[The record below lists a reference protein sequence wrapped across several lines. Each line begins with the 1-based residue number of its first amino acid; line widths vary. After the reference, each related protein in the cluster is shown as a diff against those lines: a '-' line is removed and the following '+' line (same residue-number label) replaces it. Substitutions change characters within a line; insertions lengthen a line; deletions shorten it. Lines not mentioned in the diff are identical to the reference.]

1 MLSPT
6 DHTKNSA
13 RNTLITMGIFDASL
27 PRSRKNE
34 HPLFSESSRFYEPR
48 QQNAL
53 PPASTTNT
61 NERHLLTAAMRKA
74 KSVSLSK
81 KNREEEEEEE
91 NEKKKRRDKSAL
103 AGKTDA
109 KMRLS
114 DGGDE
119 EDELMSDS
127 DDFYERDQS
136 DAAKAAPRN
145 NAKKK
150 EKSREEMNEELKRTM
165 FVGNVPTKTKAK
177 ELVSFFKEMLLSS
190 SVPSSSSKSE
200 KKKKKEKAEVVSA
213 RIRSV
218 PLKKS
223 ADEKDAKVPV
233 RAKILGSLGK
243 MKKDTE
249 NSGSINEASKSG
261 CTAYVV
267 WKREKDCERA
277 VKKGNMQKFN
287 GHTLRV
293 DFAAKSSQTTKGG
306 KGAMAGDDGSGVT
319 YDRTKS
325 VFIGNLP
332 FDVSDEEVIEIFTKN
347 KEYKELKTELEAVRV
362 VRNKAT
368 RTGKGIAFVLFKS
381 VKAARTALL
390 LDGFEMGK
398 RELRVTKVGVVA
410 PKRGNEVTKSRERV
424 GKASNNFSKKD
435 NKNGSHENNN
445 NNANNKRKMNAW
457 EGGRSAKGNKAAKFE
472 KKKSPTASDNAG
484 LRGDGKGK
492 SAAFFGTKKKRASS
506 SAGGKKRPAVAL
518 RKAKMKAGL

>member
-1 MLSPT
+1 
-6 DHTKNSA
+6 
-13 RNTLITMGIFDASL
+13 MGIFDASL

-34 HPLFSESSRFYEPR
+34 HPLFSESSRFYEKPR

-53 PPASTTNT
+53 LPPVSTTSKN
-61 NERHLLTAAMRKA
+61 NEQQLLTAAMRKA
-74 KSVSLSK
+74 RSVSSK
-81 KNREEEEEEE
+81 KNREEEDL
-91 NEKKKRRDKSAL
+91 NEKKKRRDKSAM

-109 KMRLS
+109 KTRLL
-114 DGGDE
+114 DADDD
-119 EDELMSDS
+119 EDEMMSDS
-127 DDFYERDQS
+127 DEFYEQNQG
-136 DAAKAAPRN
+136 AAAVAKKSN
-145 NAKKK
+145 INAKKK
-150 EKSREEMNEELKRTM
+150 EKSEEEMNEELRRTM
-165 FVGNVPTKTKAK
+165 FVGNVPTKTRAK

-200 KKKKKEKAEVVSA
+200 KKTKKKTKAEVVSA

-243 MKKDTE
+243 RKKDTE

-306 KGAMAGDDGSGVT
+306 KGDDGSGVT

-362 VRNKAT
+362 VRDKAT

-410 PKRGNEVTKSRERV
+410 PKRGNEVTKSRERG

-435 NKNGSHENNN
+435 TKNGSHENNN
-445 NNANNKRKMNAW
+445 NNANNNKRKINSW

-472 KKKSPTASDNAG
+472 KKKSPTASA
-484 LRGDGKGK
+484 LGDGKGK
-492 SAAFFGTKKKRASS
+492 SAAFVGAKKKRASS

>member
-1 MLSPT
+1 
-6 DHTKNSA
+6 
-13 RNTLITMGIFDASL
+13 MGIFDASL
-27 PRSRKNE
+27 PRLRKNE
-34 HPLFSESSRFYEPR
+34 HPLFSESSRFYEKPR
-48 QQNAL
+48 RRQRQNAL
-53 PPASTTNT
+53 LTPSSNT
-61 NERHLLTAAMRKA
+61 KDEHLLTAAMRKA
-74 KSVSLSK
+74 KRVSSE
-81 KNREEEEEEE
+81 KNREEEEEEK
-91 NEKKKRRDKSAL
+91 EKKKRRDKSIL

-109 KMRLS
+109 KMRLLHA
-114 DGGDE
+114 DDR
-119 EDELMSDS
+119 EDETMSDS
-127 DDFYERDQS
+127 DEFYEQNQGAAA
-136 DAAKAAPRN
+136 AAKKSN
-145 NAKKK
+145 VNAKKK
-150 EKSREEMNEELKRTM
+150 EKSEEEMHEELKRTM

-190 SVPSSSSKSE
+190 SSSSSSKSE
-200 KKKKKEKAEVVSA
+200 KKTKKTKAEVVSA

-243 MKKDTE
+243 RKKDTE

-293 DFAAKSSQTTKGG
+293 DFAVKSSQTTKGG
-306 KGAMAGDDGSGVT
+306 KGDDGSGVT

-362 VRNKAT
+362 VRDKAT

-410 PKRGNEVTKSRERV
+410 PKRGNE
-424 GKASNNFSKKD
+424 KD
-435 NKNGSHENNN
+435 TKNGSHENNN
-445 NNANNKRKMNAW
+445 NNANNNKRKINSW

-472 KKKSPTASDNAG
+472 KKKSPTASA
-484 LRGDGKGK
+484 LGDGKGK
-492 SAAFFGTKKKRASS
+492 SAAFVGAKKKRASS

>member
-1 MLSPT
+1 
-6 DHTKNSA
+6 
-13 RNTLITMGIFDASL
+13 MGIFDASL
-27 PRSRKNE
+27 PRLRKNE
-34 HPLFSESSRFYEPR
+34 HPLFSESSRFYEKPR
-48 QQNAL
+48 RRQRQNAL
-53 PPASTTNT
+53 LTPSSNT
-61 NERHLLTAAMRKA
+61 KDEHLLTAAMRKA
-74 KSVSLSK
+74 KRVSSK
-81 KNREEEEEEE
+81 KNREEEEEEK
-91 NEKKKRRDKSAL
+91 EKKKRRDKSIL

-109 KMRLS
+109 KMRLLHA
-114 DGGDE
+114 DDR
-119 EDELMSDS
+119 EDETMSDS
-127 DDFYERDQS
+127 DEFYEQNQGAAA
-136 DAAKAAPRN
+136 AAKKSN
-145 NAKKK
+145 VNAKKK
-150 EKSREEMNEELKRTM
+150 EKSEEEMHEELKRTM

-190 SVPSSSSKSE
+190 SSSSSSKSE
-200 KKKKKEKAEVVSA
+200 KKTKKTKEEVVSA

-243 MKKDTE
+243 RKRDTE

-306 KGAMAGDDGSGVT
+306 KGDDGSGVT

-362 VRNKAT
+362 VRDKAT

-445 NNANNKRKMNAW
+445 NGANNKRKMNSW

-472 KKKSPTASDNAG
+472 KKKSPTASAI
-484 LRGDGKGK
+484 GDGKGK
-492 SAAFFGTKKKRASS
+492 SAAFVGVKKKRASS

>member
-1 MLSPT
+1 
-6 DHTKNSA
+6 
-13 RNTLITMGIFDASL
+13 
-27 PRSRKNE
+27 
-34 HPLFSESSRFYEPR
+34 
-48 QQNAL
+48 
-53 PPASTTNT
+53 
-61 NERHLLTAAMRKA
+61 MRKA
-74 KSVSLSK
+74 KSVSLK
-81 KNREEEEEEE
+81 KNREEEEEEDL
-91 NEKKKRRDKSAL
+91 NEKKKRRDKSAM

-109 KMRLS
+109 KMRLL
-114 DGGDE
+114 DADDD
-119 EDELMSDS
+119 EDEMMSDS
-127 DDFYERDQS
+127 DEFYEQNQGAATK
-136 DAAKAAPRN
+136 AAKSN
-145 NAKKK
+145 INAKKK
-150 EKSREEMNEELKRTM
+150 EKSVEEMNEELRRTM
-165 FVGNVPTKTKAK
+165 FVGNVPTKTRAK
-177 ELVSFFKEMLLSS
+177 ELVSFFKEI
-190 SVPSSSSKSE
+190 E
-200 KKKKKEKAEVVSA
+200 KKTKKTKAEVVSA

-243 MKKDTE
+243 RKKDTE

-362 VRNKAT
+362 VRDKAT

-424 GKASNNFSKKD
+424 GKASDNFSKKD

-445 NNANNKRKMNAW
+445 NNANNKRKMNSW

-472 KKKSPTASDNAG
+472 KKKSPTGSAI
-484 LRGDGKGK
+484 GDGKGK
-492 SAAFFGTKKKRASS
+492 SAAFVGSKKKRASS

>member
-1 MLSPT
+1 
-6 DHTKNSA
+6 
-13 RNTLITMGIFDASL
+13 MGIFDASL
-27 PRSRKNE
+27 PRLHKNE
-34 HPLFSESSRFYEPR
+34 HPLFSESSRFYEKPQ

-53 PPASTTNT
+53 LPPVSNT
-61 NERHLLTAAMRKA
+61 NNEQLLTAAMRKA
-74 KSVSLSK
+74 KSVSSK
-81 KNREEEEEEE
+81 KNREEEEEKDL
-91 NEKKKRRDKSAL
+91 NEKKKRRDKSAM

-109 KMRLS
+109 KMRLLNA
-114 DGGDE
+114 DDR
-119 EDELMSDS
+119 EDEMMSDS
-127 DDFYERDQS
+127 DEFYEQNQGTATQ
-136 DAAKAAPRN
+136 AAKKSN
-145 NAKKK
+145 VNAKKK
-150 EKSREEMNEELKRTM
+150 EKSEEEMHEELKRTM
-165 FVGNVPTKTKAK
+165 FVGNVPTKTRAK

-190 SVPSSSSKSE
+190 SSSSSSSKSE
-200 KKKKKEKAEVVSA
+200 KKTKKKTKAEVVSA

-243 MKKDTE
+243 RKKDTE

-362 VRNKAT
+362 VRDKAT

-435 NKNGSHENNN
+435 TKNGSHENNN
-445 NNANNKRKMNAW
+445 NNANSKRKMNSW

-472 KKKSPTASDNAG
+472 KKKSPTASA
-484 LRGDGKGK
+484 LGDGKGK
-492 SAAFFGTKKKRASS
+492 SAAFAGAKKKRASS

>member
-1 MLSPT
+1 
-6 DHTKNSA
+6 
-13 RNTLITMGIFDASL
+13 MGIFDASL
-27 PRSRKNE
+27 PRLRKNE
-34 HPLFSESSRFYEPR
+34 HPLFSESSRFYEKPR
-48 QQNAL
+48 QRQRQNAL
-53 PPASTTNT
+53 LTPLSNT
-61 NERHLLTAAMRKA
+61 KDEHLLTAAMRKA
-74 KSVSLSK
+74 KRVSSK
-81 KNREEEEEEE
+81 KNREEEEEL
-91 NEKKKRRDKSAL
+91 NEKKKRRDKSIL

-109 KMRLS
+109 KMRLLHA
-114 DGGDE
+114 DDR
-119 EDELMSDS
+119 EDETMSDS
-127 DDFYERDQS
+127 DEFYEQNQGAAA
-136 DAAKAAPRN
+136 AAKKSN
-145 NAKKK
+145 VNAKKK
-150 EKSREEMNEELKRTM
+150 EKSKEEMHEELKRTM

-190 SVPSSSSKSE
+190 SSSSSKSE
-200 KKKKKEKAEVVSA
+200 KTKKTKAEVVSA

-243 MKKDTE
+243 RKKDTE

-306 KGAMAGDDGSGVT
+306 KGDDGSGVT

-362 VRNKAT
+362 VRDKAT

-410 PKRGNEVTKSRERV
+410 PKRGNEVTKSRERG

-435 NKNGSHENNN
+435 TKNGSHENNN
-445 NNANNKRKMNAW
+445 KRKINSW

-472 KKKSPTASDNAG
+472 KKKSPTASALGD
-484 LRGDGKGK
+484 RERDGKGK
-492 SAAFFGTKKKRASS
+492 SAAFVGAKKKRASS

>member
-1 MLSPT
+1 
-6 DHTKNSA
+6 
-13 RNTLITMGIFDASL
+13 MGIFDASL
-27 PRSRKNE
+27 PRLRKNE
-34 HPLFSESSRFYEPR
+34 HPLFSESSRFYEKPRRQR

-53 PPASTTNT
+53 LTPSSNT
-61 NERHLLTAAMRKA
+61 KDEHLLTAAMRKA
-74 KSVSLSK
+74 KRVSSK
-81 KNREEEEEEE
+81 KNREEEEEEK
-91 NEKKKRRDKSAL
+91 EKKKRRDKSIL

-109 KMRLS
+109 KMRLLHA
-114 DGGDE
+114 DDR
-119 EDELMSDS
+119 EDETMSDS
-127 DDFYERDQS
+127 DEFYEQNQGAAA
-136 DAAKAAPRN
+136 AAKKSN
-145 NAKKK
+145 VNAKK
-150 EKSREEMNEELKRTM
+150 EKSEEEMHEELKRTM

-190 SVPSSSSKSE
+190 SSSSSKSE
-200 KKKKKEKAEVVSA
+200 KKTKKTKAEVVSA

-243 MKKDTE
+243 RKKDTE

-306 KGAMAGDDGSGVT
+306 KGDDGSGVT

-362 VRNKAT
+362 VRDKAT

-410 PKRGNEVTKSRERV
+410 PKRGNEVTKSRERG

-435 NKNGSHENNN
+435 TKNGSHENNN
-445 NNANNKRKMNAW
+445 KRKINSW

-472 KKKSPTASDNAG
+472 KKKSPTASA
-484 LRGDGKGK
+484 LGDGKGK
-492 SAAFFGTKKKRASS
+492 SAAFVGAKKKRASS

>member
-1 MLSPT
+1 MRAILLY
-6 DHTKNSA
+6 SA
-13 RNTLITMGIFDASL
+13 LVMGIFDASL

-34 HPLFSESSRFYEPR
+34 HPLFSESSRFYEPQ

-53 PPASTTNT
+53 LPPVSTTSNN
-61 NERHLLTAAMRKA
+61 NEQLLTAAMRKA
-74 KSVSLSK
+74 KSVSSK
-81 KNREEEEEEE
+81 KNREEEEEEDL
-91 NEKKKRRDKSAL
+91 NEKKKRRDKSAM

-109 KMRLS
+109 KMRLL
-114 DGGDE
+114 DADDD
-119 EDELMSDS
+119 EDEMMSDS
-127 DDFYERDQS
+127 DEFYEQNQGAATK
-136 DAAKAAPRN
+136 AAKSN
-145 NAKKK
+145 INAKKK
-150 EKSREEMNEELKRTM
+150 EKSEEEMNEELKRTM
-165 FVGNVPTKTKAK
+165 FVGNVPTKTRAK

-200 KKKKKEKAEVVSA
+200 KKTKKKTKAEVVSA

-243 MKKDTE
+243 RKKDTE

-293 DFAAKSSQTTKGG
+293 DFAAKSSQTTKRG
-306 KGAMAGDDGSGVT
+306 KDAMSGDDGSGVT

-362 VRNKAT
+362 VRDKAT

-445 NNANNKRKMNAW
+445 NGANNKRKMNSW
-457 EGGRSAKGNKAAKFE
+457 EGGRSAKGNKAAKIREE
-472 KKKSPTASDNAG
+472 KIANRERYRRRKRKK
-484 LRGDGKGK
+484 RGFRRGKE
-492 SAAFFGTKKKRASS
+492 KRASS

>member
-1 MLSPT
+1 MRAILLY
-6 DHTKNSA
+6 SA
-13 RNTLITMGIFDASL
+13 LVMGIFDASL

-34 HPLFSESSRFYEPR
+34 HPLFSESSRFYEPQ

-53 PPASTTNT
+53 LPPVSTTSNN
-61 NERHLLTAAMRKA
+61 NEQLLTAAMRKA
-74 KSVSLSK
+74 KSVSSK
-81 KNREEEEEEE
+81 KNREEEEEEDL
-91 NEKKKRRDKSAL
+91 NEKKKRRDKSAM

-109 KMRLS
+109 KMRLL
-114 DGGDE
+114 DADDD
-119 EDELMSDS
+119 EDEMMSDS
-127 DDFYERDQS
+127 DEFYEQNQGAATK
-136 DAAKAAPRN
+136 AAKSII

-150 EKSREEMNEELKRTM
+150 EKSEEEMNEELRRTM
-165 FVGNVPTKTKAK
+165 FVGNVPTKTRAK

-200 KKKKKEKAEVVSA
+200 KKTKKKTKAEVVSA

-243 MKKDTE
+243 RKKDTE

-293 DFAAKSSQTTKGG
+293 DFAAKSSQTTKRG
-306 KGAMAGDDGSGVT
+306 KDAMSGDDGSGVT

-362 VRNKAT
+362 VRDKAT

-445 NNANNKRKMNAW
+445 NGANNKRKMNSW

-472 KKKSPTASDNAG
+472 KKKSPTASAI
-484 LRGDGKGK
+484 GDGKGK
-492 SAAFFGTKKKRASS
+492 SAAFVGAKKKRASS

>member
-1 MLSPT
+1 
-6 DHTKNSA
+6 
-13 RNTLITMGIFDASL
+13 MGIFDASL
-27 PRSRKNE
+27 PRLRKNE
-34 HPLFSESSRFYEPR
+34 HPLFSESSRFYEKPRRQR
-48 QQNAL
+48 QQNDAL
-53 PPASTTNT
+53 LTPSSNT
-61 NERHLLTAAMRKA
+61 KDEHLLTAAMRKA
-74 KSVSLSK
+74 KRVSSK
-81 KNREEEEEEE
+81 KNREEEEEL
-91 NEKKKRRDKSAL
+91 NERKKRRDKSIL

-109 KMRLS
+109 KMRLLHA
-114 DGGDE
+114 DDR
-119 EDELMSDS
+119 EDETMSDS
-127 DDFYERDQS
+127 DEFYEQNQGAAA
-136 DAAKAAPRN
+136 AAKKSN
-145 NAKKK
+145 VNAKKK
-150 EKSREEMNEELKRTM
+150 EKSEEEMHEELKRTM

-190 SVPSSSSKSE
+190 SSSSSKSE
-200 KKKKKEKAEVVSA
+200 KKTKKTKAEVVSA

-243 MKKDTE
+243 RKKDTE

-306 KGAMAGDDGSGVT
+306 KGDDGSGVT

-362 VRNKAT
+362 VRDKAT

-410 PKRGNEVTKSRERV
+410 PKRGNEVTKSRERG

-435 NKNGSHENNN
+435 TKNGSHENNN
-445 NNANNKRKMNAW
+445 KRKINSW

-472 KKKSPTASDNAG
+472 KKKSPTASALGD
-484 LRGDGKGK
+484 RERDGKGK
-492 SAAFFGTKKKRASS
+492 SAAFVGAKKKRASS

>member
-1 MLSPT
+1 MVVLLAVTPQIRAFASSEGVEEGWKKLESDTIDSRRRSTKTQRATNDDKSRLLRISPRELAR
-6 DHTKNSA
+6 DVYTK
-13 RNTLITMGIFDASL
+13 R
-27 PRSRKNE
+27 RSR
-34 HPLFSESSRFYEPR
+34 
-48 QQNAL
+48 
-53 PPASTTNT
+53 T
-61 NERHLLTAAMRKA
+61 NEMKKA
-74 KSVSLSK
+74 TIG
-81 KNREEEEEEE
+81 
-91 NEKKKRRDKSAL
+91 RRRLVFQRDVVAIPS
-103 AGKTDA
+103 GKDDD
-109 KMRLS
+109 
-114 DGGDE
+114 DG
-119 EDELMSDS
+119 S
-127 DDFYERDQS
+127 F
-136 DAAKAAPRN
+136 
-145 NAKKK
+145 AKKK
-150 EKSREEMNEELKRTM
+150 EEL
-165 FVGNVPTKTKAK
+165 FFIKTKK
-177 ELVSFFKEMLLSS
+177 T
-190 SVPSSSSKSE
+190 
-200 KKKKKEKAEVVSA
+200 KAEVVSA

-243 MKKDTE
+243 RKKDTE

-306 KGAMAGDDGSGVT
+306 KGDDGSGVT

-362 VRNKAT
+362 VRDKAT

-410 PKRGNEVTKSRERV
+410 PKRGNEVTKSRERG

-435 NKNGSHENNN
+435 TKNGSHENNN
-445 NNANNKRKMNAW
+445 NNANNNKRKMNSW

-472 KKKSPTASDNAG
+472 KKKSPTASA
-484 LRGDGKGK
+484 LGDGKGK
-492 SAAFFGTKKKRASS
+492 SAAFVGAKKKRASS

>member
-1 MLSPT
+1 M
-6 DHTKNSA
+6 
-13 RNTLITMGIFDASL
+13 MGIFDASL
-27 PRSRKNE
+27 PRLRKNE
-34 HPLFSESSRFYEPR
+34 HPLFSESSRFYEKPR
-48 QQNAL
+48 RQRQNAL
-53 PPASTTNT
+53 LTPSSNT
-61 NERHLLTAAMRKA
+61 KDEHLLTAAMRKA
-74 KSVSLSK
+74 KRVSSK
-81 KNREEEEEEE
+81 KNREEEEEEK
-91 NEKKKRRDKSAL
+91 EKKKRRDKSIL

-109 KMRLS
+109 KMRLLNA
-114 DGGDE
+114 DDR
-119 EDELMSDS
+119 EDETMSDS
-127 DDFYERDQS
+127 DEFYEQNQGAAA
-136 DAAKAAPRN
+136 AAKKSN
-145 NAKKK
+145 VNAKKK
-150 EKSREEMNEELKRTM
+150 EKSEEEMHEELKRTM

-177 ELVSFFKEMLLSS
+177 ELVSFFKEMLFSS

-243 MKKDTE
+243 RKKDTE

-362 VRNKAT
+362 VRDKAT

-424 GKASNNFSKKD
+424 GKASDNFSKKD

-445 NNANNKRKMNAW
+445 NNANNKRKMNSW

-472 KKKSPTASDNAG
+472 KKKSPTASA
-484 LRGDGKGK
+484 LGDGKGK
-492 SAAFFGTKKKRASS
+492 SAAFVGAKKKRASS

>member
-1 MLSPT
+1 
-6 DHTKNSA
+6 
-13 RNTLITMGIFDASL
+13 MGIFDASL
-27 PRSRKNE
+27 PRLRKNE
-34 HPLFSESSRFYEPR
+34 HPLFSESSRFYEKPRQRQR

-53 PPASTTNT
+53 LTPSSNT
-61 NERHLLTAAMRKA
+61 KDEHLLTAAMRKA
-74 KSVSLSK
+74 KRVSSK
-81 KNREEEEEEE
+81 KNREEEEEL
-91 NEKKKRRDKSAL
+91 NEKKKRRDKSIL

-109 KMRLS
+109 KMRLLHA
-114 DGGDE
+114 DDR
-119 EDELMSDS
+119 EDETMSDS
-127 DDFYERDQS
+127 DEFYEQNQGAAA
-136 DAAKAAPRN
+136 AAKKSN
-145 NAKKK
+145 VNAKKK
-150 EKSREEMNEELKRTM
+150 EKSEEEMHEELKRTM

-190 SVPSSSSKSE
+190 SSSTSKSE
-200 KKKKKEKAEVVSA
+200 KKTKKTKAEVVSA

-243 MKKDTE
+243 RKKDTE

-306 KGAMAGDDGSGVT
+306 KGDDGSGVT

-362 VRNKAT
+362 VRDKAT

-410 PKRGNEVTKSRERV
+410 PKRGNEVTKSRERG

-435 NKNGSHENNN
+435 TKNGSHENNN
-445 NNANNKRKMNAW
+445 NNANNNKRKINSW

-472 KKKSPTASDNAG
+472 KKKSPTASA
-484 LRGDGKGK
+484 LGDGKGK
-492 SAAFFGTKKKRASS
+492 SAAFVGAKKKRASS

>member
-1 MLSPT
+1 
-6 DHTKNSA
+6 
-13 RNTLITMGIFDASL
+13 MGIFDSSL

-34 HPLFSESSRFYEPR
+34 HPLFSESSRFYEKPQ

-53 PPASTTNT
+53 LPPVSTTSNNN
-61 NERHLLTAAMRKA
+61 NEQLLTAAMRKA
-74 KSVSLSK
+74 KSVSLK
-81 KNREEEEEEE
+81 KNREEEEEEDL
-91 NEKKKRRDKSAL
+91 NEKKKRRDKSAM

-109 KMRLS
+109 KMRLL
-114 DGGDE
+114 DADDD
-119 EDELMSDS
+119 EDEMMSDS
-127 DDFYERDQS
+127 DEFYEQNQGAATK
-136 DAAKAAPRN
+136 AAKSN
-145 NAKKK
+145 INAKKK
-150 EKSREEMNEELKRTM
+150 EKSVEEMNEELRRTM
-165 FVGNVPTKTKAK
+165 FVGNVPTKTRAK

-190 SVPSSSSKSE
+190 SSSSSKSE
-200 KKKKKEKAEVVSA
+200 KKTKKTKAEVVSA

-243 MKKDTE
+243 RKKDTE

-362 VRNKAT
+362 VRDKAT

-445 NNANNKRKMNAW
+445 NNANNKRKMNSW

-472 KKKSPTASDNAG
+472 KKKSPTGSAI
-484 LRGDGKGK
+484 GDGKGK
-492 SAAFFGTKKKRASS
+492 SAAFVGSKKKRASS